1 MNKIKVGAIIMASGV
16 VVALSP
22 LAMAFFATAPGHN
35 MWSEGDSRSGGSYL
49 WGMLMTLPLGLLI
62 GLVGL
67 VFIILGTIKPVKPV
81 EEFVPAPKG
90 NRKIAGISLIVLG
103 SLFIIFW
110 IPLAYSIIGGT
121 MIVAGGVIIWLGV
134 RLLRKPAE

>member
-22 LAMAFFATAPGHN
+22 LAMAFLATTPGHN
-35 MWSEGDSRSGGSYL
+35 MWSEGDSQSGGSYL

-67 VFIILGTIKPVKPV
+67 VFIILGTVKPVKQG
-81 EEFVPAPKG
+81 EEFVPTPKG
-90 NRKIAGISLIVLG
+90 NRKIPGISLIVLG
-103 SLFIIFW
+103 SLFTIFW
-110 IPLAYSIIGGT
+110 IPLAYSVIGGT
-121 MIVAGGVIIWLGV
+121 MILAGGVVIWLGV
-134 RLLRKPAE
+134 RLIRKPAE

>member
-22 LAMAFFATAPGHN
+22 LAMAFFATTPGHN
-35 MWSEGDSRSGGSYL
+35 MWSEGDSQSGGSYL

-67 VFIILGTIKPVKPV
+67 VFIILGTIKPVKQG
-81 EEFVPAPKG
+81 EEFVPTPKG
-90 NRKIAGISLIVLG
+90 NGKIAGISLIVLG

-110 IPLAYSIIGGT
+110 IPLAYSVIGGT
-121 MIVAGGVIIWLGV
+121 MILAGGVVLWLGI
-134 RLLRKPAE
+134 RLLLKARE